1 MKTIVHVAASLLLL
15 PVALSSAEEA
25 ASTPSR
31 VAFAPDGRTLA
42 VVGKAAG
49 SPSLELWDVAAR
61 RRLWRVPLAGASRG
75 LAWADA
81 KALLVA
87 SGPAVMVIDPASGK
101 TTRSLEPHGK
111 GVVAIALTRDGKTL
125 ATASDERALLLR
137 DWKADRVVAKC
148 EGEVGEVG
156 HVVFSPDGKQ
166 VLAASGNAARLWDT
180 GTGKRLRE
188 FSPGPFHLS
197 SVGFMGGDV
206 VTGGYDGGVR
216 VWGEGD
222 GKPRM
227 VFRGTGGVDGV
238 TLSPDGRLLA
248 AWGYS
253 RSVAIYDIN
262 TVPPDAKT
270 VGRLKELLARL
281 DDDSYETRE
290 KASRDFRSVG
300 FVAEKALRQAVE
312 SSPSP
317 EVCIR
322 ARVLHQALFSEPRH
336 LKGHTGRV
344 RDAAFSGDGKTLASC
359 SDDGTVRLWDPAS
372 GKEMARLP

>member
-1 MKTIVHVAASLLLL
+1 MGGRRV
-15 PVALSSAEEA
+15 
-25 ASTPSR
+25 
-31 VAFAPDGRTLA
+31 VAFSPDGKTLA
-42 VVGKAAG
+42 VAGKAAG

-81 KALLVA
+81 KTLLA
-87 SGPAVMVIDPASGK
+87 AAGPAVLVIDPSTGK

-111 GVVAIALTRDGKTL
+111 GVVAMALTRDGKTL
-125 ATASDERALLLR
+125 ATASDERSLLLR

-156 HVVFSPDGKQ
+156 HVAFSPDGKQ

-180 GTGKRLRE
+180 DTGKRLRE
-188 FSPGPFHLS
+188 LSPGPFHLS

-216 VWGEGD
+216 VWGEGA

-227 VFRGTGGVDGV
+227 CVRGTGGVDGV
-238 TLSPDGRLLA
+238 THSPGGNLLA

-262 TVPPDAKT
+262 AVPPDAKT
-270 VGRLKELLARL
+270 AGRLKELLARL
-281 DDDSYETRE
+281 DDDSYEARE
-290 KASRDFRSVG
+290 AASRALRALG
-300 FVAEKALRQAVE
+300 FVAEKDLRQAVQ
-312 SSPSP
+312 SSPSA
-317 EVCIR
+317 EVRIR

-336 LKGHTGRV
+336 MKGHTGRV

-359 SDDGTVRLWDPAS
+359 SDDGTVRLWDPVS
-372 GKEMARLP
+372 CKEMARLP